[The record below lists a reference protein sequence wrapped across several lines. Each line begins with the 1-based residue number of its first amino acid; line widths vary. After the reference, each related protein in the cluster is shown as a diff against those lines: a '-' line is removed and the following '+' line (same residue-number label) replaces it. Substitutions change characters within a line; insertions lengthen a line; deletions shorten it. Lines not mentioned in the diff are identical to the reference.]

1 MTSTFKGHDQGVRPH
16 GTPSWGIPM
25 PGGATAVLDQHL
37 RFTGWSREAEE
48 LFGLASEEVLGR
60 SADAVLA
67 DTETGAGVSSAA
79 GDGGTAWSLDPRPV
93 RRGDG
98 RPAPVSLSLTPLALG
113 VGATGW
119 LLVARDSELAHWEA
133 RGRAMLDGLDR
144 ESPVQLVVYDT
155 DARVRWVN
163 AAIEKQFGVT
173 LEEVAGRFVKD
184 ILPEGEVLGE
194 VDGTATTV
202 EEIVQRVA
210 RTSSPVVDV
219 RYRSPTLLEPR
230 HERVW
235 SCSYFRLQDEEGRP
249 IGVCEVGLDITDRY
263 VARQRLALLSRASGS
278 IGRTLDIR
286 RTAGELVELVVPE
299 FAEAVTVDI
308 FEPVLRGQE
317 PQHASTRP
325 ALCRVAHRTDHAAA
339 KDIAYDE
346 LETVR
351 LRCLAENASA
361 TDAATRVFALP
372 LKARGTTLG
381 VAAFARSRHADPFEN
396 EEIGLAEE
404 LVSRTAVCLDNARRY
419 TREHATALMLQ
430 RDLLPRTLPEQP
442 GVEVAHRYL
451 PAAGPA
457 GVGGDWY
464 DVIPLS
470 GARVGLVVGDV
481 VGHGTGAAA
490 TMGRV
495 RTTVAALAAL
505 DFAPDELLARLDDL
519 VARTGAPPSGP
530 AEAEDQALGVTCLY
544 AIYDPVSR
552 HCVMARAGH
561 LPPVLVT
568 PDGHAELVDLP
579 AGPPLGLGGL
589 PFECA
594 DIELPEG
601 AMLAL
606 YTDGLVENRQ
616 TDIDARIR
624 SLCTALSGPGNGQL
638 DKTCDWVITSLLPQ
652 APEDDAALLLLRVH
666 ALAESL
672 VATWDM
678 ASDAGEVA
686 RARSLA
692 LDQLAAWGGDE
703 AASFVVELVVSEL
716 VTNAIRYGGAPVCL
730 RLIRE
735 RGLIVEVSDGGHTS
749 PHLRRAAMEDEGGR
763 GLFLVAQLT
772 QRWGTRYTSRG
783 KTIWTEVPLS
793 PAQLP
798 GTFPGERF
806 EL

>member
-1 MTSTFKGHDQGVRPH
+1 MAT
-16 GTPSWGIPM
+16 
-25 PGGATAVLDQHL
+25 PGGATAVLDQHQ
-37 RFTGWSREAEE
+37 RFAGWSREAEE
-48 LFGLASEEVLGR
+48 LFGLTSEEVLGR

-67 DTETGAGVSSAA
+67 DAETGAGVSAA
-79 GDGGTAWSLDPRPV
+79 GCGGTAWSLGPRQV

-98 RPAPVSLSLTPLALG
+98 RPVSVSLSLTPLALG
-113 VGATGW
+113 AGATGW
-119 LLVARDSELAHWEA
+119 LLTAMDAELAHREA
-133 RGRAMLDGLDR
+133 IGRAMLDGLDR

-155 DARVRWVN
+155 DARVRWIN
-163 AAIEKQFGVT
+163 AAIEKQFGT
-173 LEEVAGRFVKD
+173 PIEDAAGRFVKD
-184 ILPEGEVLGE
+184 ILPQGVVLRE
-194 VDGTATTV
+194 DSGTATRV
-202 EEIVQRVA
+202 EEIVQRVV
-210 RTSSPVVDV
+210 RTGVPVVDV
-219 RYRSPTLLEPR
+219 RYRSATHPDPR

-235 SCSYFRLQDEEGRP
+235 SCSYFRLQDDDGRP
-249 IGVCEVGLDITDRY
+249 LGVCEAALDITDRY

-286 RTAGELVELVVPE
+286 RTAQDLAELVVPE
-299 FAEAVTVDI
+299 FADAVTVDI
-308 FEPVLRGQE
+308 IEAVLGGQE
-317 PQHASTRP
+317 PQHFATH
-325 ALCRVAHRTDHAAA
+325 ATLCRVAHRTDHAAA
-339 KDIAYDE
+339 KDTAYDA
-346 LETVR
+346 LDTVR
-351 LRCLAENASA
+351 LRCLAENAPV
-361 TDAATRVFALP
+361 TDAATHVLALP

-381 VAAFARSRHADPFEN
+381 VAAFARSRHADPFEQ
-396 EEIGLAEE
+396 EEIELAEE

-419 TREHATALMLQ
+419 TREHATALTLQ
-430 RDLLPRTLPEQP
+430 RDLLPRTLPQQP

-481 VGHGTGAAA
+481 AGHGTGAAA

-505 DFAPDELLARLDDL
+505 DLAPDELLARLDDL
-519 VARTGAPPSGP
+519 VARTDAPPSGP
-530 AEAEDQALGVTCLY
+530 ADAEDQALGVTCLY

-568 PDGHAELVDLP
+568 PDGHTELVDLP

-594 DIELPEG
+594 DIELQEG
-601 AMLAL
+601 ATLAL
-606 YTDGLVENRQ
+606 YTDGLVQNRQ
-616 TDIDARIR
+616 TDIDAGIR

-638 DKTCDWVITSLLPQ
+638 DRICDRVITRLLPQ

-666 ALAESL
+666 ALAENL

-678 ASDAGEVA
+678 ACDAAEVA

-692 LDQLAAWGGDE
+692 LDQLAAWGVDE

-716 VTNAIRYGGAPVCL
+716 VTNAIRYGNAPVCL
-730 RLIRE
+730 RLIQE

-772 QRWGTRYTSRG
+772 QRWGTRYTSTG

-793 PAQLP
+793 PAKLT

>member
-1 MTSTFKGHDQGVRPH
+1 MTSMFKGRDQQVRPR
-16 GTPSWGIPM
+16 GTTPSTVPA
-25 PGGATAVLDQHL
+25 PVGATAVLDQHL

-60 SADAVLA
+60 SAHAVLA
-67 DTETGAGVSSAA
+67 DAETGAGVSTA
-79 GDGGTAWSLDPRPV
+79 GGGGAAWSLGSRPV

-98 RPAPVSLSLTPLALG
+98 RPVSVSLSLIPLALG
-113 VGATGW
+113 ADATGW
-119 LLVARDSELAHWEA
+119 LLTAMEAELAHREA
-133 RGRAMLDGLDR
+133 VRRAMLDGLDR
-144 ESPVQLVVYDT
+144 EAPVQLVVYDT
-155 DARVRWVN
+155 DARVHWIN
-163 AAIEKQFGVT
+163 AAIEKQFGT
-173 LEEVAGRFVKD
+173 PLEDAADRFVKD
-184 ILPEGEVLGE
+184 ILPQGEVLGE
-194 VDGTATTV
+194 ADGTVTSV

-210 RTSSPVVDV
+210 RTGVPVVDV
-219 RYRSPTLLEPR
+219 RYRSATLLDPH

-235 SCSYFRLQDEEGRP
+235 SCSYFRLQDGEGRP
-249 IGVCEVGLDITDRY
+249 IGVCEAALDITDRY

-286 RTAGELVELVVPE
+286 RTAGELAELAVPE
-299 FAEAVTVDI
+299 FADAVTVDV
-308 FEPVLRGQE
+308 FEPVLSGQE
-317 PQHASTRP
+317 PQHFGTRP
-325 ALCRVAHRTDHAAA
+325 TLCRVTHRTDHAAA
-339 KDIAYDE
+339 KDTAYDA
-346 LETVR
+346 LDAVR
-351 LRCLAENASA
+351 LRCLAENTSV
-361 TDAATRVFALP
+361 TDAAARVLALP
-372 LKARGTTLG
+372 LKARGATLG
-381 VAAFARSRHADPFEN
+381 VVAFARSRHADPFEQ
-396 EEIGLAEE
+396 EEVQLAEE

-430 RDLLPRTLPEQP
+430 RDLLPRTLPQQP

-481 VGHGTGAAA
+481 AGHGTGAAA

-505 DFAPDELLARLDDL
+505 DLAPDELLARLDDL
-519 VARTGAPPSGP
+519 VARAGAPASGP

-561 LPPVLVT
+561 LPPVLIT

-594 DIELPEG
+594 DIELSEG

-606 YTDGLVENRQ
+606 YTDGLVEDRQ
-616 TDIDARIR
+616 TDIDAGVR
-624 SLCTALSGPGNGQL
+624 SLCAALAGPADDRL
-638 DKTCDWVITSLLPQ
+638 DRTCDRVITRLLPQ

-678 ASDAGEVA
+678 APDVGEVA
-686 RARSLA
+686 RARSLSR
-692 LDQLAAWGGDE
+692 DQLAAWGVDE
-703 AASFVVELVVSEL
+703 EASFVVELVVSEL

-772 QRWGTRYTSRG
+772 RSWGTRYTSRG

-793 PAQLP
+793 PAKLLA
-798 GTFPGERF
+798 TFVGEQF